1 MFFLLALFRCS
12 KPRLFL
18 AEGQGRGYDGGM
30 SSKVTEE
37 QLDMVRVW
45 ASAGI
50 DLNGIQKKLV
60 TECGVH
66 LTYMDVRFLLLDHGI
81 EIATAPA
88 PVKAPEKAAAP
99 APEEASSAPAEA
111 AAPGAPKVT
120 LDELQLPGALISGK
134 VEFPSGTRG
143 AWMIDQ
149 MGRFAW
155 NDLAGTPTQEELQAF
170 QFELTQLLSRGR

>member
-1 MFFLLALFRCS
+1 
-12 KPRLFL
+12 
-18 AEGQGRGYDGGM
+18 M

-37 QLDMVRVW
+37 QLNMVRVW
-45 ASAGI
+45 ASEGI

-81 EIATAPA
+81 EIASAPA
-88 PVKAPEKAAAP
+88 PAKAPEKPAAP
-99 APEEASSAPAEA
+99 KPAEAAPTETADAA

-155 NDLAGTPTQEELQAF
+155 NDLSGTPTQEELQAF

>member
-1 MFFLLALFRCS
+1 
-12 KPRLFL
+12 
-18 AEGQGRGYDGGM
+18 M

-45 ASAGI
+45 AAEGI

-88 PVKAPEKAAAP
+88 PAKAPEKTAAP
-99 APEEASSAPAEA
+99 KSTETEPAATADAA

-155 NDLAGTPTQEELQAF
+155 NDLSGTPTQEELQAF

>member
-1 MFFLLALFRCS
+1 
-12 KPRLFL
+12 
-18 AEGQGRGYDGGM
+18 M

-45 ASAGI
+45 AAEGI

-88 PVKAPEKAAAP
+88 PVKAPEKPTAPKSTETEPAATAD
-99 APEEASSAPAEA
+99 AA

-149 MGRFAW
+149 MGRFVW
-155 NDLAGTPTQEELQAF
+155 NDLNGTPTQEELQAF